1 MTIEPM
7 SWVPKRPSG
16 LPVRAEY
23 IPRLLHKLMGWVLW
37 RYERRKRKWT
47 KVPFRPDGNRASTT
61 DPRTWSDFGT
71 VLNAYRERA
80 WDGIGFVL
88 SAYPDLVGIDLDKC
102 RDTRTGVTEAWA
114 QEIMEK
120 LNSCMELS
128 PSGTGVKIWV
138 KRRDWLFSPASE
150 FIESVAPF
158 HTLIEIEHP

>member
-1 MTIEPM
+1 MGSEPDARERKTPEVTVTIEPM

-102 RDTRTGVTEAWA
+102 WGYPDWRDRS
-114 QEIMEK
+114 
-120 LNSCMELS
+120 L
-128 PSGTGVKIWV
+128 GTGNHGKAQFVHG
-138 KRRDWLFSPASE
+138 A
-150 FIESVAPF
+150 VA
-158 HTLIEIEHP
+158 LRNGSQDLG